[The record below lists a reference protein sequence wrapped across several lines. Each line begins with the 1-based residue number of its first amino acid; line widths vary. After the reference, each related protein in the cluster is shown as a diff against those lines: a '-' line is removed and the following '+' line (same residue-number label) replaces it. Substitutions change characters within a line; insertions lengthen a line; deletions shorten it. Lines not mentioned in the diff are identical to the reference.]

1 MYRMVNTVNDILVC
15 LKFAES
21 RSGRG
26 SESGVLDKPLVLP
39 AHSRSPRNGRSLWY
53 PVPHEGGGLA
63 GPVLEVLRTYMH
75 LETRCLVW
83 KAGEGSACVSYQ

>member
-1 MYRMVNTVNDILVC
+1 MAGPFGTP
-15 LKFAES
+15 S
-21 RSGRG
+21 
-26 SESGVLDKPLVLP
+26 
-39 AHSRSPRNGRSLWY
+39 
-53 PVPHEGGGLA
+53 PHEGGGLA